1 MGFLWFISLLNI
13 ISFEYLISI
22 LENLAKVTGKSHNR
36 LLVFLNKQL
45 DKFFG
50 TAEEQIKVEPKTD
63 LIPTLEDAAEPEDQ
77 K

>member
-1 MGFLWFISLLNI
+1 
-13 ISFEYLISI
+13 LISI

-50 TAEEQIKVEPKTD
+50 TADQQIKVDPKTD
-63 LIPTLEDAAEPEDQ
+63 PTAALEDVVDTEDQ